1 VSEFL
6 AGAQSGSYVLLDCG
20 GCAVIVGAGELRLAG
35 G

>member
-6 AGAQSGSYVLLDCG
+6 AGAPSGSYVLLDCR
-20 GCAVIVGAGELRLAG
+20 GCAVIVGAGGLRLAG